1 MMISFGDDLRLRDK
15 NGGGFEREEWV
26 EDFFAAGEEE
36 MSVRVFFAD
45 TGADLWGEEGKD
57 EAGGTTSLSS
67 FLAMDDFLPA

>member
-1 MMISFGDDLRLRDK
+1 VIL
-15 NGGGFEREEWV
+15 

-36 MSVRVFFAD
+36 MSVRVFFTD